1 VDWAAGE
8 RGVLSAV
15 IEMQVRIGDRHHVV
29 GVDPT
34 CAKQLRQVA
43 DDRPVLLLDLRAA
56 EADPRVEE
64 QHSVGMDY
72 RVSHHGTRQRSQTG
86 ERARWRTGAR
96 GFSLDVAWHGGL
108 DRLKDTGCEA
118 DPADGQRTR
127 EVRPV
132 PEPVERK

>member
-1 VDWAAGE
+1 MDWAAGE

-72 RVSHHGTRQRSQTG
+72 RVSHHGTRASG
-86 ERARWRTGAR
+86 ERAAIGVHEVGDLECFDPNGRPTDEVGHAPMVMAAR
-96 GFSLDVAWHGGL
+96 RIVGWTIRASRCARQAF
-108 DRLKDTGCEA
+108 
-118 DPADGQRTR
+118 TR
-127 EVRPV
+127 C
-132 PEPVERK
+132 